1 MANFFKNLFVKN
13 RKLTTD
19 QLIVKKTIV
28 SFFFFFLLSG
38 TALWGWKWLQGQPSD
53 GAFGGGIKEPLRAVL
68 NKNEKFFNN
77 WLSDKHLAKKYS
89 IADAARNVR
98 VNGPIGLESAFD
110 AATWKMYIIKAKGD
124 SLALTLDDIK
134 KLPKTEIIFDFKCI
148 EGWSQVTRWAG
159 VKFSDFVKAYGL
171 TEESA
176 MKYVGFSTPDEEYYV
191 GIDMPSAL
199 HPQTLL
205 CYEMNGRPLPMNQ
218 GYPLRLIIPVKYGIK
233 SIKRIGTMYFDNER
247 PPDYWAER
255 GYDYFSGL

>member
-1 MANFFKNLFVKN
+1 MANFFKNIFVKN
-13 RKLTTD
+13 SKLSTE
-19 QLIVKKTIV
+19 QLIVKKTII

-38 TALWGWKWLQGQPSD
+38 AAFWGWKWLQAQPAD
-53 GAFGGGIKEPLRAVL
+53 GAFGGGIKTPLRAVL

-77 WLSDKHLAKKYS
+77 WLSDKHFAKQYPLS
-89 IADAARNVR
+89 AAVKNVR
-98 VNGPIGLESAFD
+98 VNGNLGLESTFD
-110 AATWKMYIIKAKGD
+110 PTTWKLYVLKAKGD
-124 SLALTLDDIK
+124 TLALTLDDIK
-134 KLPKTEIIFDFKCI
+134 KLPKTEIVFDFKCI
-148 EGWSQVTRWAG
+148 EGWSQITHWGG

-176 MKYVGFSTPDEEYYV
+176 MKYVGLNTPDEEYYV
-191 GIDMPSAL
+191 GIDMPSVL